1 MHVLALA
8 SQKGGAGKSTLAF
21 HLAVAAESD
30 GAGPVAL
37 VDTDPQAT
45 LTRWWEAR
53 QAETPKMAKGEVT
66 ELQALLR
73 SLRDTGFQLA
83 IIDTAGRSSEAN
95 RAIIEVADFV
105 LMPVKPSAADLWAL
119 GATVDVCRS
128 LHRPF
133 AFAVC
138 QATRNAAMTVQAV
151 AALASHGPVAPIVIH
166 NRVSYAAAMGSG
178 LTLQEIEPK
187 GPGAEEVAGLWAFVQ
202 ARLPTSEQLG
212 NRARKQKA
220 TVNA

>member
-73 SLRDTGFQLA
+73 S
-83 IIDTAGRSSEAN
+83 S
-95 RAIIEVADFV
+95 
-105 LMPVKPSAADLWAL
+105 
-119 GATVDVCRS
+119 
-128 LHRPF
+128 
-133 AFAVC
+133 
-138 QATRNAAMTVQAV
+138 
-151 AALASHGPVAPIVIH
+151 
-166 NRVSYAAAMGSG
+166 
-178 LTLQEIEPK
+178 K
-187 GPGAEEVAGLWAFVQ
+187 GH
-202 ARLPTSEQLG
+202 RLPTGDYRYRRPVFRGQPGDYRGGRLRPYARKAERGRSLGFRGDRGRLQKPPSPIRFCGLSGYPERSDDGPGRRSAGLTWTRGPDCYPQPCQLRGSHGLRPYAPG
-212 NRARKQKA
+212 NRAERA
-220 TVNA
+220 GGRGSRWIVGFCASTFAN

>member
-1 MHVLALA
+1 MHVLVMA
-8 SQKGGAGKSTLAF
+8 SQKGGAGKTTLAF
-21 HLAVAAESD
+21 HLAVAAEGA
-30 GAGPVAL
+30 GAGPAVL
-37 VDTDPQAT
+37 VDTDTQGT
-45 LTRWWEAR
+45 LTKWWETREAD
-53 QAETPKMAKGEVT
+53 TPRMAKAEVT
-66 ELQALLR
+66 ELKSLLR
-73 SLRDTGFQLA
+73 SLEAAGFHLA

-95 RAIIEVADFV
+95 RAVIEAADFV

-119 GATVDVCRS
+119 GATVDVCKS

-166 NRVSYAAAMGSG
+166 NRVNYAAAMGSG

-187 GPGAEEVAGLWAFVQ
+187 GPGADEIAGLWAFVQ
-202 ARLPTSEQLG
+202 ARLPAIEQTG
-212 NRARKQKA
+212 NRARKPKE
-220 TVNA
+220 TVHA